1 VDVPITV
8 VSTPLTLSPGRVTT
22 KPGQQ
27 TVFTADG
34 GVPGYTWTVEGAGTI
49 DPSADG
55 VHATYTAPGASG
67 STDIVKVSDSKN
79 MFRKTRV
86 SIE

>member
-1 VDVPITV
+1 
-8 VSTPLTLSPGRVTT
+8 VSTTA
-22 KPGQQ
+22 GQQ
-27 TVFTADG
+27 TVFTAAG

-55 VHATYTAPGASG
+55 TRATYTAPLAPGAI
-67 STDIVKVSDSKN
+67 DIVKVSDSKN

-86 SIE
+86 HVE